1 MMLDT
6 GAKRLALEACREEE
20 REAACLEEAIRTWY
34 DRAGR
39 MTAVVRLTPAGGDG
53 RRAMEDALAQI
64 DVLAERLAAC
74 RRRALGRVLAA
85 EGAIE
90 ALADPRG
97 REVLRRRYLMGQTWE
112 RMAEEMHYSVMHLTR
127 LHARAL
133 EELVMDAPGE

>member
-39 MTAVVRLTPAGGDG
+39 MTAVVRLAPAGGDG

-64 DVLAERLAAC
+64 DV
-74 RRRALGRVLAA
+74 RRALGRVLAA